1 MRYERTL
8 PGAKRRIYQL
18 LALYGPGAETL
29 RVRLH
34 RGRGVKIGDRCFIG
48 TAVIIET
55 QFPQLVQIGNGVDIG
70 IRTTII
76 AHQQGEKAD
85 EHKPSVTIGDDVFI
99 GPGAIIL
106 PHVTIG
112 DGAVINAG
120 AVVTKSVPPLTMV
133 SGNPATPM
141 ARCGV
146 PLGRRTP
153 MREFYA
159 RLKPI
164 RRPNT

>member
-1 MRYERTL
+1 MRYEST
-8 PGAKRRIYQL
+8 GAGARRRLFQL
-18 LALYGPGAETL
+18 LALYGPGAEGL
-29 RVRLH
+29 RVKLH
-34 RGRGVKIGDRCFIG
+34 RWRGVKIGEGCFIG
-48 TAVIIET
+48 TAVIVET

-70 IRTTII
+70 MRTTIV
-76 AHQQGEKAD
+76 AHQQGEHAN
-85 EHKPSVTIGDDVFI
+85 ESKPSVVIGDDVFI

-112 DGAVINAG
+112 DGAVVNAG

-133 SGNPATPM
+133 SGNPAAPV

-153 MREFYA
+153 MREFYG

-164 RRPNT
+164 RRP